1 MEDKDWDNLPPSTA
15 PASLA
20 VSVQGFTN
28 HDAAVALGKVVG
40 ETVMTLGS
48 FMDLSTLAGV
58 TIGVDYDAALA
69 SIDQGM
75 EGLRPLDRTNT
86 EEMQGV
92 AKTCQVIRDGEV
104 KSHLAFN
111 AAMIV
116 SLIAEDDATLE
127 DRQTAI
133 GIIAH
138 ECAHVEV
145 NARMQA
151 LVPDARLGVHIEDF
165 ERAVLFQIAEI
176 AWDEYAVCR
185 LSARFAPRQNEQHSD
200 TVRAVLPDARKR
212 ANEYIK
218 TYRVHG
224 NLRRLISEAGFELCQ
239 PIKAAAYL
247 LGGMDADNLTWEDF
261 PAARAAIEAGGY
273 GSFVDELHERC
284 RTLWDG
290 QSDWSADTDVLA
302 PLIALTRNVFGSGGI
317 HFQKNWD
324 GEWHMK
330 VPFTPETMPDEAMI
344 ARLTESEAGETA

>member
-1 MEDKDWDNLPPSTA
+1 MDDIDWDNLPPTTA
-15 PASLA
+15 PASVS

-28 HDAAVALGKVVG
+28 KEAAVALGNSVA
-40 ETVMTLGS
+40 ECIMTLGS

-92 AKTCQVIRDGEV
+92 AKTCQVVRNGEV

-116 SLIAEDDATLE
+116 SLIAEDETTPEAC
-127 DRQTAI
+127 QSAI

-145 NARMQA
+145 NARMEA
-151 LVPDARLGVHIEDF
+151 LVPDARLGAHIDDF
-165 ERAVLFQIAEI
+165 ERAVLFQIVEI

-185 LSARFAPRQNEQHSD
+185 LSARFAPRQNEQHAD

-218 TYRVHG
+218 TYRIHG
-224 NLRRLISEAGFELCQ
+224 SLHRLLSEAGFELCQ

-247 LGGMDADNLTWEDF
+247 LGGMDAGNLTWKDF
-261 PAARAAIEAGGY
+261 PEARAAIEAGAY
-273 GSFVDELHERC
+273 GDFVDALHERC
-284 RTLWDG
+284 RMLWDS
-290 QSDWSADTDVLA
+290 QADWSTEADVLA
-302 PLIALTRNVFGSGGI
+302 PLIDLTRDVFESGGI
-317 HFQKNWD
+317 YFHRSWD

-330 VPFTPETMPDEAMI
+330 VPFTPETMPDDAMV
-344 ARLTESEAGETA
+344 AGLAESKAGDDA

>member
-1 MEDKDWDNLPPSTA
+1 MEDVDWDNLAPSTT
-15 PASLA
+15 PAGLA

-40 ETVMTLGS
+40 ETIMTLGS

-86 EEMQGV
+86 VEMQGV
-92 AKTCQVIRDGEV
+92 AKTCQVVRDGEV
-104 KSHLAFN
+104 KSHLAFD

-116 SLIAEDDATLE
+116 SLIAEEETTLE

-133 GIIAH
+133 GVIAH

-151 LVPDARLGVHIEDF
+151 VVPDARLGVHIEDF

-185 LSARFAPRQNEQHSD
+185 LSARFAPRQKEQHSN
-200 TVRAVLPDARKR
+200 TVCAVLPDARKR
-212 ANEYIK
+212 ANEHIK
-218 TYRVHG
+218 SYRIHG

-261 PAARAAIEAGGY
+261 PTARATIEASGY
-273 GSFVDELHERC
+273 GNFIDELHERC
-284 RTLWDG
+284 RTLWDS
-290 QSDWSADTDVLA
+290 QDNWSADVDVLA
-302 PLIALTRNVFGSGGI
+302 SLVDLTRKVFGSGSI
-317 HFQKNWD
+317 YFQKNLD
-324 GEWHMK
+324 GEWHVK
-330 VPFTPETMPDEAMI
+330 VPFTPETMPDEAMV
-344 ARLTESEAGETA
+344 ARLAESEAGENT

>member
-1 MEDKDWDNLPPSTA
+1 MDDTDWNNLPPSTA
-15 PASLA
+15 PASLQ

-28 HDAAVALGKVVG
+28 HDAGVALGKIVG
-40 ETVMTLGS
+40 ESVMTLGS

-92 AKTCQVIRDGEV
+92 AKTCQVVRDGEV

-111 AAMIV
+111 AAMIA
-116 SLIAEDDATLE
+116 SLIAEEETTAE

-145 NARMQA
+145 NARMEA
-151 LVPDARLGVHIEDF
+151 LVPDARLGAHIADF

-185 LSARFAPRQNEQHSD
+185 LSARFAPRQNEQHAD

-212 ANEYIK
+212 ANEHIK
-218 TYRVHG
+218 TYRIHG
-224 NLRRLISEAGFELCQ
+224 NLHRLISAAGFELCQ

-261 PAARAAIEAGGY
+261 AEARAAIEAGGY
-273 GSFVDELHERC
+273 GDFVDLLHEHC
-284 RTLWDG
+284 QVLWDS
-290 QSDWSADTDVLA
+290 QAEWSPEVDVLA
-302 PLIALTRNVFGSGGI
+302 PLIDLTRDVFESGGI
-317 HFQKNWD
+317 YFLRNRD
-324 GEWHMK
+324 GECHIE
-330 VPFTPETMPDEAMI
+330 VPFTPETMPDDATV
-344 ARLTESEAGETA
+344 ARLVESEAR

>member
-1 MEDKDWDNLPPSTA
+1 MDDVDWDNLPPSTA
-15 PASLA
+15 PVGLA

-28 HDAAVALGKVVG
+28 HDAAIALGKVVG

-58 TIGVDYDAALA
+58 TIGIDYDAALA

-75 EGLRPLDRTNT
+75 EGLRPLDRTDT

-92 AKTCQVIRDGEV
+92 AKTCQVVRDGEV

-116 SLIAEDDATLE
+116 SLIAEDETTIE

-138 ECAHVEV
+138 ECAHVDV

-151 LVPDARLGVHIEDF
+151 LVPDARLGVRIRDI

-176 AWDEYAVCR
+176 AWEEYAVCR
-185 LSARFAPRQNEQHSD
+185 LSAQFAPRQNEQHSD

-212 ANEYIK
+212 ANEHIK
-218 TYRVHG
+218 TYRIHA
-224 NLRRLISEAGFELCQ
+224 NLSRLIGEAGFELCQ

-261 PAARAAIEAGGY
+261 PAARATIEASGY
-273 GSFVDELHERC
+273 GNFIDELHERC
-284 RTLWDG
+284 RTLWDS
-290 QSDWSADTDVLA
+290 QDKWSADVDVLA
-302 PLIALTRNVFGSGGI
+302 PLVDLTRNVFESGGI
-317 HFQKNWD
+317 YFQKNSD
-324 GEWHMK
+324 GEWYIS
-330 VPFTPETMPDEAMI
+330 VPFTSETMPDEATVV
-344 ARLTESEAGETA
+344 RLAGSEGAENA